1 MFQKVENIFRKAN
14 IQRRGNLKDVI
25 NYKNHQ
31 REEQHESYLQSIFQE
46 QGIFFPLK
54 ANVLKRIYTL
64 AVRTKIVK
72 SATIYLPIS
81 RGHCKELEV
90 KIPLGFCGTYLTYL
104 IYIHK
109 KEYWKSKHAS
119 KKMCSVK
126 IKETIRQ

>member
-1 MFQKVENIFRKAN
+1 M
-14 IQRRGNLKDVI
+14 I
-25 NYKNHQ
+25 NYKSHQ

-46 QGIFFPLK
+46 QAIFFPLK
-54 ANVLKRIYTL
+54 ANVVKRINTM

-72 SATIYLPIS
+72 SATMYLSIN

-109 KEYWKSKHAS
+109 KDYWKSKHTC
-119 KKMCSVK
+119 KNMCSVK
-126 IKETIRQ
+126 IKETIRL